1 MGLFDLTSPLLTAV
15 DDQVAAFIPV
25 WPRLLI
31 WGFIAALITMWLF
44 RKLSRQEA
52 IRALKDKV
60 KSNQAKMA
68 AFAGEF
74 GELLPLIGATL
85 KLAFRQLGLS
95 LGPALLSS
103 IPVIFLL
110 VWLSNQFGHQFPEP
124 GDTVVVTI
132 DEVDAGQLGRLNWR
146 PADAL
151 LESSELGWLVRWPTQ
166 DESVHLTDGQLSLL
180 GLPTHA
186 ASPIIHKK
194 QWWNALIA
202 NPAGYLPRDSAIELV
217 RLEFKRQ
224 SVLEYGPGWMRGWMF
239 TFFSA
244 FLVFA
249 IALKFFLKIE

>member
-15 DDQVAAFIPV
+15 DQLLAAFIPV
-25 WPRLLI
+25 FPRLLI
-31 WGFIAALITMWLF
+31 WGFITALITMWLF

-52 IRALKDKV
+52 IRALKAKV
-60 KSNQAKMA
+60 KNNQAKMA
-68 AFAGEF
+68 AFEGEF

-85 KLAFRQLGLS
+85 KLAFRQLDLS

-103 IPVIFLL
+103 IPVIFVL
-110 VWLSNQFGHQFPEP
+110 VWLSNQFGHQLPAP
-124 GDTVVVTI
+124 GDAVVVTI
-132 DEVDAGQLGRLNWR
+132 DVVNADQFGGLRWQ
-146 PADAL
+146 PANAL
-151 LESSELGWLVRWPTQ
+151 LESSEPGWLVRWPTQ
-166 DESVHLTDGQLSLL
+166 DENVELTDGQQSLLSL
-180 GLPTHA
+180 PTQA

-194 QWWNALIA
+194 QWWNTLIA
-202 NPAGYLPRDSAIELV
+202 NPAGYLPPDSTLELV

-249 IALKFFLKIE
+249 IALKLILKIE